1 MCTDTTESVRH
12 RKICV
17 RILLNQLDT
26 KKNMCTDTT
35 ESVRQRKICVRILLN
50 QLDKEKYVYGYY

>member
-1 MCTDTTESVRH
+1 MCTDTTESVRQ

-17 RILLNQLDT
+17 RILLSS

-50 QLDKEKYVYGYY
+50 QLDIEKYVYGYY